1 MSRNP
6 DLLHGP
12 VLPSLTR
19 LALPIMA
26 TSFVQMAY
34 NMTDMI
40 WIGRI
45 GSGAV
50 TAVGAAGM
58 YMWLANGIA
67 TMPRIGGQVKT
78 GHAIGSENRDL
89 SISYARNAIQIALI
103 AGLLFAFICVVFSH
117 GLISFFHLQ
126 NPETVSDAEVYLN
139 ITCGLIIFSFFN
151 QVMTGITTA
160 MGNSKISFLATTI
173 GLVINIILDPVL
185 IFGVG
190 PFPRMGVTGAAIATI
205 LAQVIVSTVFIIHC
219 FHEHTL
225 LSHIR
230 ILQKP
235 EPGHMRE
242 IISIGFPPAI
252 QSMMFTGISMIITRQ
267 VTRFGDA
274 AMAVQRIG
282 SQIEGISWVT
292 CEGFGAAVNAFLA
305 QNLGAGNKDRIHA
318 GYRASLTVCFIWGAL
333 CSLILILIPGPIFS
347 LFLKE
352 ADLIPMG
359 INYLRILGL
368 SQLFMCIEITTTGAF
383 AGLGRTVPPSV
394 VGIVFTAARIPAA
407 AVLSSTS
414 LGLNGVW
421 WSISVSSILK
431 GIVLCIGFIYYLNKK
446 LDQHP
451 VILSITK

>member
-1 MSRNP
+1 MNKNL

-78 GHAIGSENRDL
+78 GHAIGSEDRKMA
-89 SISYARNAIQIALI
+89 ISYAQNAIQISLI
-103 AGLLFAFICVVFSH
+103 AALLFSTLCLLFSH
-117 GLISFFHLQ
+117 RLIQFFHLQ
-126 NPETVSDAEVYLN
+126 NARTVYDAEIYLR
-139 ITCGLIIFSFFN
+139 ITCGLIVFSFIN

-160 MGNSKISFLATTI
+160 MGNSKISFLATTA

-190 PFPRMGVTGAAIATI
+190 PFPKMGVTGAALATI
-205 LAQVIVSTVFIIHC
+205 FAQIVVSLVFIVHC

-230 ILQKP
+230 IFRNPDVYHIRQ
-235 EPGHMRE
+235 
-242 IISIGFPPAI
+242 IISVGFPPAI

-267 VTRFGDA
+267 VTHFGDA

-305 QNLGAGNKDRIHA
+305 QNLGARNKKRILA
-318 GYRASLTVCFIWGAL
+318 GYKASLTVCLLWGSL
-333 CSLILILIPGPIFS
+333 CTLVLILFPGPIFS
-347 LFLKE
+347 LFIKE
-352 ADLIPMG
+352 PELIPMG

-368 SQLFMCIEITTTGAF
+368 SQLFMCVEITTSGAY
-383 AGLGRTVPPSV
+383 AGLGKTIPPSV
-394 VGIVFTAARIPAA
+394 VGVVLTAARIPAA
-407 AVLSSTS
+407 ALLSSTA

-431 GIVLCIGFIYYLNKK
+431 GIVLGIGFIYYLRYK

-451 VILSITK
+451 VMLSQT